1 MKSTL
6 RALIEQIA
14 AFVPWIPDWV
24 FAIAAFIGI
33 VAIGQTTV
41 IFING
46 IIKRRPPDW
55 RPFLKHG
62 WKRTR
67 RLVRFMLVLFAL
79 SVILPLLHPPH
90 DLRDEI
96 RRVFLALA
104 MIQLGWIIGVIA
116 NLAMDHYTFGLKID
130 AADNLSARR
139 AATQMRI
146 VRQAL
151 NVMIGTLTVG
161 FALMSFDS
169 VRQFGISLFAS
180 AGLAGIVAG
189 LAARPLFENLIAGL
203 QLAFTQPLRLGD
215 AVVINNEFGTVEEIG
230 NVYVVI
236 RLWDLRRQI
245 VPLSYLFTNPFVN
258 WTRSSSS
265 IVGSVMFYFDYTM
278 DIDAFRAEAEKVV
291 KESGLWDHQVLK
303 VQVIDTTETS
313 IKVRVLVSAPN
324 AGVSSDLGAI
334 LRERMIA
341 FVRDRHSTSLPR
353 TRQEPIVLAAPK
365 ESGEGTAPSS

>member
-6 RALIEQIA
+6 RTLIEQIA

-33 VAIGQTTV
+33 VAAGLALQS
-41 IFING
+41 FING
-46 IIKRRPPDW
+46 IIKRRPADW

-230 NVYVVI
+230 SVYVVI

-258 WTRSSSS
+258 WTRSSAS

-278 DIDAFRAEAEKVV
+278 DIDAFRAEVEKVV

-353 TRQEPIVLAAPK
+353 TRQEPIVLSAPK
-365 ESGEGTAPSS
+365 ESGEGTARSS